1 MAFPRRIEILRIPAE
16 GPLETVTVG
25 LGRALDNG
33 SQNVDRDTV
42 DQEAWL
48 GHVPDLNDYEDTIN
62 LDHRRLLDYD
72 GKYYM
77 YKCDSPTSARLPE
90 NEHFKD
96 VDPRSLE
103 PRSLYGDV
111 FVFKVSGARK
121 IRGLW
126 KAVFV
131 DIEPF
136 ALSFCERGFA
146 YDIARKMAKR

>member
-16 GPLETVTVG
+16 GDLTTVTVG
-25 LGRALDNG
+25 LGRVLDNG
-33 SQNVDRDTV
+33 SQNLDRDTV

-48 GHVPDLNDYEDTIN
+48 GHVPNLDDYHDTIN

-72 GKYYM
+72 RRYYM

-90 NEHFKD
+90 NKYFKD
-96 VDPRSLE
+96 IE
-103 PRSLYGDV
+103 PGPLYGDV
-111 FVFKVSGARK
+111 FVFKVSGFRK
-121 IRGLW
+121 IRGLR

-146 YDIARKMAKR
+146 YDVVRAMAAR

>member
-1 MAFPRRIEILRIPAE
+1 MAFPREIEILRIPAE
-16 GPLETVTVG
+16 GDLHTVTVK

-48 GHVPDLNDYEDTIN
+48 GHVPDLSVYHDTIN
-62 LDHRRLLDYD
+62 LDYRRLLDCD
-72 GKYYM
+72 RRYYM
-77 YKCDSPTSARLPE
+77 YKCGGTSVTLPK
-90 NEHFKD
+90 NQYFKD
-96 VDPRSLE
+96 IKPG
-103 PRSLYGDV
+103 PLYGDV
-111 FVFKVSGARK
+111 FVFKVSGFTK

-146 YDIARKMAKR
+146 YDIARDMAKR